1 MDRVHQDRYQEY
13 IEFDQESRFASAEE
27 VKCDTK
33 HIDLQAE
40 FYDEG
45 GIPLLANCKE
55 AYVDTADHHN
65 LILGSTGSGKTRR
78 LILILINILLRSPG
92 SLIIVD
98 VKGMLRRMTSGLAKR
113 MGKKVISLDMKEFR
127 HGECWNPLEEPAKL
141 YYEGHREQACEL
153 FADFMDGLAAAQEQ
167 NTKDIFFVGMAKSFG
182 NAILQTMAECLP
194 LSMNNVANFVEL
206 CSESNY
212 EAMVEF
218 SRLMSYSS
226 KTATAFRGIYS
237 AAEKTRQSIEVSLY
251 EMIRL
256 FSTNERMTRM
266 LSKSTF
272 DIHEIACGNCVV
284 YIEIAD
290 EKPTYHAIASMF
302 IKQVYEI
309 LVRDAQGKPEERL
322 PNPVY
327 FIIDEFGN
335 IPRIENMSNIITA
348 ARSRNIFCTLVV
360 QSYHQLR
367 RIYGHDAETI
377 KANCQNWFY
386 LFSRELSMLNEI
398 SELCGD
404 IRTAEGGVRRLISV
418 SELQRFK
425 MGEMLVMHDRLYPY
439 VTYMPDI
446 SEYRLKSYPEISKKE
461 IEAQYNEIVKI
472 ENLIRKIQ
480 VGDFPVPFK
489 CEIPAI
495 RQVMER
501 TAKVGL
507 N

>member
-1 MDRVHQDRYQEY
+1 MGRMHQDRYQEY
-13 IEFDQESRFASAEE
+13 IEFDQESRFALVEE
-27 VKCDTK
+27 VKDDTK
-33 HIDLQAE
+33 HIDLQEE

-45 GIPLLANCKE
+45 GIPLLANHKE
-55 AYVDTADHHN
+55 AYVDTSDHHN

-98 VKGMLRRMTSGLAKR
+98 VKGMLRRMTSGLAKK

-141 YYEGHREQACEL
+141 YYEGNKDQACEL

-167 NTKDIFFVGMAKSFG
+167 NTKDIFFVGMAKSLG

-194 LSMNNVANFVEL
+194 LEMNNVANFVEL
-206 CSESNY
+206 CSESKY
-212 EAMVEF
+212 EEMVEL
-218 SRLMSYSS
+218 SRHMSYSS

-272 DIHEIACGNCVV
+272 DIHEIASGNCVV

-302 IKQVYEI
+302 IKQAYEI
-309 LVRDAQGKPEERL
+309 FVRDAQGKPEERL
-322 PNPVY
+322 PKPIY

-360 QSYHQLR
+360 QSYHQLQ

-398 SELCGD
+398 SELCGE
-404 IRTAEGGVRRLISV
+404 IRTPEGGVRKLISV

-425 MGEMLVMHDRLYPY
+425 MGEMLIMHDRLYPY

-446 SEYRLKSYPEISKKE
+446 SEYRLKNYPEMPQKNISAHVGKVVE
-461 IEAQYNEIVKI
+461 IG
-472 ENLIRKIQ
+472 NLIREIEMGK
-480 VGDFPVPFK
+480 FPVPFSDSVS
-489 CEIPAI
+489 AI
-495 RQVMER
+495 RRADEELKSR
-501 TAKVGL
+501 IEG
-507 N
+507 

>member
-1 MDRVHQDRYQEY
+1 
-13 IEFDQESRFASAEE
+13 
-27 VKCDTK
+27 
-33 HIDLQAE
+33 
-40 FYDEG
+40 
-45 GIPLLANCKE
+45 
-55 AYVDTADHHN
+55 
-65 LILGSTGSGKTRR
+65 
-78 LILILINILLRSPG
+78 
-92 SLIIVD
+92 
-98 VKGMLRRMTSGLAKR
+98 
-113 MGKKVISLDMKEFR
+113 
-127 HGECWNPLEEPAKL
+127 
-141 YYEGHREQACEL
+141 
-153 FADFMDGLAAAQEQ
+153 
-167 NTKDIFFVGMAKSFG
+167 
-182 NAILQTMAECLP
+182 
-194 LSMNNVANFVEL
+194 
-206 CSESNY
+206 
-212 EAMVEF
+212 
-218 SRLMSYSS
+218 MSYSS

-322 PNPVY
+322 LKPTY
-327 FIIDEFGN
+327 FVIDEFGN

-360 QSYHQLR
+360 QSYHQLQ

-398 SELCGD
+398 SELCGE

-446 SEYRLKSYPEISKKE
+446 SAYCLKSYPEIPRKKIAVGKAESVDIEKIIRE
-461 IEAQYNEIVKI
+461 IRI
-472 ENLIRKIQ
+472 
-480 VGDFPVPFK
+480 GDFPVPFAS
-489 CEIPAI
+489 EVPAI
-495 RQVMER
+495 RRVMEKKR
-501 TAKVGL
+501 GCRKIDSPKQGQL
-507 N
+507 